1 VTLEG
6 NMRPGSRPAYGQVI
20 EPRNI
25 GQSHLRKG
33 SNLFTASIVSV
44 DGLWV

>member
-1 VTLEG
+1 
-6 NMRPGSRPAYGQVI
+6 MRPGSRPAYGQVI